1 MSTGRVELNS
11 STALVTGACSG
22 IGLALARQLGGL
34 GYRLLLVSH
43 RAEPLAEAARAIAAD
58 SGVEAIPVVLDLARR
73 EAAAALAQRVR
84 ALGIEI
90 DVLVNNAGMFFF
102 GEAADA
108 DPERAA
114 DLLELHVVTP
124 SLLVTHFAPGMR
136 ARGRGHILFVSSV
149 SAFKDFPGI
158 SYYGASKKY
167 LLGFARAVRSELGPH
182 GVCVS
187 CLAPGP
193 VDTALYDTNTVPV
206 HLARRL
212 GVMMSPERVARE
224 ALDALFRNQELCIPG
239 AGVRALTQAT
249 QLLPQTLIDLL
260 RVRAPWLRKRTVS

>member
-1 MSTGRVELNS
+1 VPNS
-11 STALVTGACSG
+11 KTALVTGACSG
-22 IGLALARQLGGL
+22 IGLALARLL
-34 GYRLLLVSH
+34 AARGYRLVLVSQ
-43 RAEPLAEAARAIAAD
+43 RAEPLAQAAREIDAAHR
-58 SGVEAIPVVLDLARR
+58 VETLPLVVDLARR
-73 EAAAALAQRVR
+73 EAAAELVQQLRR
-84 ALGIEI
+84 REIEI
-90 DVLVNNAGMFFF
+90 DVLINNAGMFFF

-136 ARGRGHILFVSSV
+136 ARGSGHILFVSSI

-167 LLGFARAVRSELGPH
+167 LLGFSRALRSELRLH
-182 GVCVS
+182 GVTVT

-193 VDTALYDTNTVPV
+193 VDTALYDTDRVPV
-206 HLARRL
+206 QLARRV

-224 ALDALFRNQELCIPG
+224 ALDALFRGDALCIPG
-239 AGVRALTQAT
+239 RGVRILTRAT
-249 QLLPQTLIDLL
+249 RLLPQPLIDLV
-260 RVRAPWLRKRTVS
+260 RARAPWLRR